1 MLELWSFNWIMLFD
15 TISSE
20 RTTEIYFELEN
31 RLFPCIDFPDVTISR
46 RDETTLRRL
55 NVYYH
60 KIFCYHA
67 GEPHYKRYKIGEITP
82 TLDVDPTTNEI
93 TVSKN
98 VFAEMW
104 FNERFTFEDG
114 MSFATSED
122 LLDEICSL
130 RSLERFVGKRIDG
143 SIRLLV

>member
-20 RTTEIYFELEN
+20 RTTEIYFELISP
-31 RLFPCIDFPDVTISR
+31 LFPCIDFPDVTISPHDDDPR
-46 RDETTLRRL
+46 LL

-60 KIFCYHA
+60 KIFCHYA
-67 GEPHYKRYKIGEITP
+67 GEPEYERYKIGEIVP
-82 TLDVDPTTNEI
+82 TVDVHPRTYEI

-98 VFAEMW
+98 VFAEMR
-104 FNERFTFEDG
+104 FNDKITFTDA

-130 RSLERFVGKRIDG
+130 RSLERFVVREFYGP
-143 SIRLLV
+143 IRFLV